1 MFSESPL
8 HPTITPDSLT
18 DIFCL
23 PEKPALLGDSSPL
36 VDRASGGPGSAS
48 SQYFLYQEVQSSSH
62 VGLHLLGGTL
72 CFLGTSFHS
81 SHNHLLL
88 PVLPFLSASLF
99 LCQIWNPEIIFDSLH
114 FLYPKKCFICCQL
127 FPSICLGSL
136 TFTVYI
142 AIAISVWIIYTH
154 SKPWLIS

>member
-1 MFSESPL
+1 MWLKCFTWGLTYSKSSIDGVLPKNPIYRAMFLESPL

-72 CFLGTSFHS
+72 CFLGTSFHF
-81 SHNHLLL
+81 SHNHRLL
-88 PVLPFLSASLF
+88 PISPFLSASFF
-99 LCQIWNPEIIFDSLH
+99 LCQI
-114 FLYPKKCFICCQL
+114 
-127 FPSICLGSL
+127 
-136 TFTVYI
+136 
-142 AIAISVWIIYTH
+142 
-154 SKPWLIS
+154 